1 MTTIKKEN
9 NSFIIQDDNQTLTF
23 PLGTSVVMHTSDRSG
38 SIDFKLKGS
47 RKTIYTVGWK
57 YIVNSSGAG
66 FDTKKATVDYV
77 IVCINN

>member
-9 NSFIIQDDNQTLTF
+9 NSFVISDENQTLTF
-23 PLGTSVVMHTSDRSG
+23 PLSTVVMHTSDRSG

-57 YIVNSSGAG
+57 YIVNENGAG

-77 IVCINN
+77 IVCMNN

>member
-23 PLGTSVVMHTSDRSG
+23 PFVFVLMYTSDRSG

>member
-9 NSFIIQDDNQTLTF
+9 NSFIIQDDKQTLTF
-23 PLGTSVVMHTSDRSG
+23 PLGTIVMHTSDRSG

-57 YIVNSSGAG
+57 YIVNGSGTG